1 SAAELRLP
9 DGHKLGKPEILVN
22 KIDDKQIE
30 DVVHFLEQGSGGPPS
45 AKSANVKPL
54 IPIEDFKKIDLRLGK
69 VVSAERVPKSDKLL
83 KLQVE
88 IGTEKRQIIA
98 GIAQHYSAD
107 QMVGKMVV
115 VVANLQPAKLMGQES
130 RGMLLAASDS
140 DGKLSVVTVDSEL
153 ASGSAVK

>member
-1 SAAELRLP
+1 
-9 DGHKLGKPEILVN
+9 
-22 KIDDKQIE
+22 KIEDKQIE
-30 DVVHFLEQGSGGPPS
+30 DVVHFLEHGSAGPPS
-45 AKSANVKPL
+45 IKSANVKPF
-54 IPIEDFKKIDLRLGK
+54 ISIEDFKKVDLRLGK
-69 VVSAERVPKSDKLL
+69 VISAERVPKSDKLL

-88 IGTEKRQIIA
+88 IGPERKQIIA

-130 RGMLLAASDS
+130 QGMLLAASDS